1 MPPIE
6 PIEAEQIEVVYEK
19 GVLRPVH
26 PLDLE
31 EGTRLEVTVTTVIGA
46 AGTAGAATPS
56 TPASHPTHPPTPSTP
71 LTEQEQ
77 SVEAKGAREAE
88 VSSTSYAAFLD
99 ELDSIVALPLQ
110 STPQPHTVRDHDA
123 ILYPKQGRMP

>member
-31 EGTRLEVTVTTVIGA
+31 EGTRLEVTLTTVIGA
-46 AGTAGAATPS
+46 IDAAGTATPS
-56 TPASHPTHPPTPSTP
+56 TPATPSSP
-71 LTEQEQ
+71 STEQEQ
-77 SVEAKGAREAE
+77 PEEAREARE
-88 VSSTSYAAFLD
+88 VDETSYAAFLN
-99 ELDSIVALPLQ
+99 ELNSIAALPLQ
-110 STPQPHTVRDHDA
+110 SARQPHTVRNHDA
-123 ILYPKQGRMP
+123 ILYPKQGKMP